1 MTWFFTIPC
10 FAVLNVSEVFF
21 STTLLCTYLHFVK
34 TLKSRANIVWFKVI
48 RFISYKQDLR
58 IIDAFTLC
66 KKSWRGCN
74 SKKKELPV
82 ILWIKDGDMGTTCSN
97 QLGFFNL
104 FNSLVPR
111 TIKEEQKDESV
122 FFCLFVFISSDAWQL
137 NSVTSGLRIEKL
149 KSYGL

>member
-10 FAVLNVSEVFF
+10 FAVLNFSEVFF

-82 ILWIKDGDMGTTCSN
+82 ILWIEDEDMETTCSN
-97 QLGFFNL
+97 QLVFFIYL
-104 FNSLVPR
+104 TALYPGLS
-111 TIKEEQKDESV
+111 KEEQKEESGV
-122 FFCLFVFISSDAWQL
+122 FCLFVFISSGAWQL